1 MKKVGKII
9 LILVVLV
16 LVLQIA
22 GIALLYFAR
31 RIKPDTV
38 LTMRIEGSV
47 SEQAPQDVLT
57 DLLAGGTTTV
67 TDIVEAL
74 DRARNDPRITG
85 VFLRVSESTMSMGK
99 LQEVRNKIQ
108 EFNRSGKFSV
118 AYLEF
123 GTNRSYYLA
132 STCKTVILLPKSLL
146 YIRGM
151 MASST
156 FFRGFLDKLGIYPD
170 LLHIG
175 EYKNASN
182 IFTEKKYTPAHREA
196 TETLLGDWFQEYLAG
211 IAESRGLDP
220 EEVKKL
226 VEKGPLSSEEARA
239 ARLVDRVAYQDEAEE
254 FVKQK
259 NHGSD
264 HRIRLRDYLDRTE
277 RDGHEK
283 LAVIYATGMIMPGRS
298 GGSPGGETTLGSETM
313 SEQFRRVRDDKAIKA
328 VILRIDSPGGSAY
341 SSEVI
346 RREVEITRRKKPV
359 VVSMSD
365 VAASGGYWIAMSA
378 DKIIA
383 QPGTVTGSIG
393 VITGKFNIK
402 GLFEKLGMTKD
413 LVTTTE
419 NSTLDWPFQNYSPA
433 QRESVQKNMR
443 DIYNDFL
450 SGVAAGRHM
459 KVEDVDKIAQ
469 GRVWT
474 GERALKLG
482 LVDEMG
488 GLDAAIAAAKQL
500 AKIPKQEEVSLLFLP
515 PTKSILEK
523 IRDLMDYTGV
533 LSDAASPRT
542 WLRQLEA
549 LSRERV
555 WAILPSVPEVE

>member
-1 MKKVGKII
+1 MSTVRLASSALDQRTGDFSIGHCPSGAKRALEVSMKKVGKII

-74 DRARNDPRITG
+74 DRAQNDPRITG

-226 VEKGPLSSEEARA
+226 VEKGPLSSEEA
-239 ARLVDRVAYQDEAEE
+239 
-254 FVKQK
+254 
-259 NHGSD
+259 
-264 HRIRLRDYLDRTE
+264 
-277 RDGHEK
+277 
-283 LAVIYATGMIMPGRS
+283 
-298 GGSPGGETTLGSETM
+298 
-313 SEQFRRVRDDKAIKA
+313 
-328 VILRIDSPGGSAY
+328 
-341 SSEVI
+341 
-346 RREVEITRRKKPV
+346 
-359 VVSMSD
+359 
-365 VAASGGYWIAMSA
+365 
-378 DKIIA
+378 
-383 QPGTVTGSIG
+383 
-393 VITGKFNIK
+393 
-402 GLFEKLGMTKD
+402 
-413 LVTTTE
+413 
-419 NSTLDWPFQNYSPA
+419 
-433 QRESVQKNMR
+433 
-443 DIYNDFL
+443 
-450 SGVAAGRHM
+450 
-459 KVEDVDKIAQ
+459 
-469 GRVWT
+469 
-474 GERALKLG
+474 
-482 LVDEMG
+482 
-488 GLDAAIAAAKQL
+488 
-500 AKIPKQEEVSLLFLP
+500 
-515 PTKSILEK
+515 
-523 IRDLMDYTGV
+523 
-533 LSDAASPRT
+533 
-542 WLRQLEA
+542 
-549 LSRERV
+549 
-555 WAILPSVPEVE
+555 

>member
-1 MKKVGKII
+1 MKRVGKII
-9 LILVVLV
+9 LILIVVI

-22 GIALLYFAR
+22 GIALVYFVR

-38 LTMRIEGSV
+38 LTMRIEGTI
-47 SEQAPQDVLT
+47 SEQAPQDMFT
-57 DLLAGGTTTV
+57 DLFTGEPTTITE
-67 TDIVEAL
+67 IVEAL
-74 DRARNDPRITG
+74 DRAQNDPRITG
-85 VFLRVSESTMSMGK
+85 VSLRVSESTMSMAK
-99 LQEVRNKIQ
+99 LQEIRDKIQ

-123 GTNRSYYLA
+123 ATNRSYYLA
-132 STCKTVILLPKSLL
+132 SACKTVILLPKSLL
-146 YIRGM
+146 YVRGM

-156 FFRGFLDKLGIYPD
+156 FFRGTLDKLGVYPD

-196 TETLLGDWFQEYLAG
+196 TETLLDDWFQEYIAG
-211 IAESRGLDP
+211 IAEARGLKAA
-220 EEVKKL
+220 EVEKL
-226 VEKGPLSSEEARA
+226 IEKGPFSSEEARA
-239 ARLVDRVAYQDEAEE
+239 AHLVDRVAYQDEAEE

-264 HRIRLRDYLDRTE
+264 HRIRLHDYLDRTE
-277 RDGHEK
+277 RDGREK
-283 LAVIYATGMIMPGRS
+283 LAVIYATGTIVPGRS
-298 GGSPGGETTLGSETM
+298 GGAPGGESALGSETM
-313 SEQFRRVRDDKAIKA
+313 SEQFRRAREDKSIKA
-328 VILRIDSPGGSAY
+328 VVLRVDSPGGSAF

-346 RREVEITRRKKPV
+346 RREVEITRSKKPV

-378 DKIIA
+378 NKIIA

-402 GLFEKLGMTKD
+402 GLYDKLGMTKD

-433 QRESVQKNMR
+433 QRESVAKNMR
-443 DIYNDFL
+443 DIYHDFIA
-450 SGVAAGRHM
+450 GVAAGRHM

-488 GLDAAIAAAKQL
+488 GLDSAIAAAKQL
-500 AKIPKQEEVSLLFLP
+500 AKIPRQEEVTLVYLP
-515 PTKSILEK
+515 PSKTLLEK
-523 IRDLMDYTGV
+523 IRDLMDFTAYF
-533 LSDAASPRT
+533 SPAASLER
-542 WLRQLEA
+542 WLRPLEA
-549 LSRERV
+549 LSREPV
-555 WAILPSVPEVE
+555 GALLPGVPEVQ

>member
-22 GIALLYFAR
+22 GIALLYFVR

-99 LQEVRNKIQ
+99 LQEVRTKIQ

-196 TETLLGDWFQEYLAG
+196 TETLLGDWFREYLAG

-298 GGSPGGETTLGSETM
+298 GGAPGGETSLGSETM

-346 RREVEITRRKKPV
+346 RREVEITRRTKPV

-450 SGVAAGRHM
+450 AGVAAGRHM
-459 KVEDVDKIAQ
+459 KVEDVNKIAQ

-488 GLDAAIAAAKQL
+488 GLDAAITAAKQL

-515 PTKSILEK
+515 PSKSILEK

-555 WAILPSVPEVE
+555 WVILPSVPEVE

>member
-74 DRARNDPRITG
+74 DRAQNDPRITG